1 MTPIVLTTQ
10 YNNICYVLNKLGV
23 PLGNGGTGV
32 YPAYEHHFHVA
43 MGVPERRDLPENLVA
58 QSLPEEL
65 SMIDMTPQEMFDVA
79 PLFAQTNVPSISR
92 PSQDWIGSDATDRR
106 AIQGWIQQQSQ
117 IEEGYQPRYAA
128 NGPLNMPALVFNLS
142 LDYAPRLRETGKIVP
157 NEQMVNFGR
166 LACMLMDSIDGKA
179 GAWGPE
185 CKITQFIQRPGG
197 KLVADNQAG
206 ALPGAQMYF
215 PSRAGMH
222 TARFILE
229 NGAGRKVDVTVKIR
243 ALLEMPGGHYDDP
256 NATTLLADLGADNYL
271 AWQRSANLSA
281 LIASAQQPL
290 AGFTDF
296 PGTALAGC

>member
-1 MTPIVLTTQ
+1 
-10 YNNICYVLNKLGV
+10 
-23 PLGNGGTGV
+23 
-32 YPAYEHHFHVA
+32 

-58 QSLPEEL
+58 QSLPGEL
-65 SMIDMTPQEMFDVA
+65 SMIDVTPQEMFDVA
-79 PLFAQTNVPSISR
+79 SLFAQTNVPSISR

-157 NEQMVNFGR
+157 NEQMVNFAR

-243 ALLEMPGGHYDDP
+243 ALLEMPGGHYDES

-271 AWQRSANLSA
+271 AQILGSGLAKQHSPGYFLTWSNL
-281 LIASAQQPL
+281 
-290 AGFTDF
+290 
-296 PGTALAGC
+296 